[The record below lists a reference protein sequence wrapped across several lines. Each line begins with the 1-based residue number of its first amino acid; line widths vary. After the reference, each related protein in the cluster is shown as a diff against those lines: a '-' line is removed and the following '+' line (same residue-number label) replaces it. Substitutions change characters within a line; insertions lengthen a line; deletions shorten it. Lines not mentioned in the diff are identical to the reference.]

1 MAIVNRDLESSEQL
15 MVLESVQTLTVGAS
29 AASSFHVAQI
39 PSPGTLRGF
48 AVAANSVSGTPSVS
62 VSIKR
67 WSGAGVTT
75 ITYVGSTLAITAHGI
90 STAYS
95 SQMVGVTAFALQA
108 GDVVVAVAEF
118 AGGNVAVGNAVLSV
132 IMKAT
137 QDIKQSFGLST

>member
-1 MAIVNRDLESSEQL
+1 MAIVNRDLDSSQQL
-15 MVLESVQTLTVGAS
+15 EVYQAVHNLSVGAS
-29 AASSFHVAQI
+29 AASSFHVTQI
-39 PSPGTLRGF
+39 PVAGTLRGF
-48 AVAANSVSGTPSVS
+48 AVAANSISGAPVLSVS
-62 VSIKR
+62 VKR

-75 ITYVGSTLAITAHGI
+75 IAYVSTTLAITATGI

-118 AGGNVAVGNAVLSV
+118 AGGNVAATSTVLSV

-137 QDIKQSFGLST
+137 QDIKSTFGLTS